1 MKAFKHIASGLIIF
15 LLLCS
20 SQLLK
25 AQDQEI
31 GRLNN
36 GVYELSNHSDAI
48 QKAIEWTFKDGS
60 KVIDLKI
67 EELNQQIYLTANCLF
82 QGKKRML
89 AVELDQKGN
98 FFVLKEDGFIKTCSA
113 FACENCKFFFE
124 QHKIVACKCEESGT
138 ISNHCRFKTF
148 PTTQLIQNYQRALRL
163 KNSD

>member
-1 MKAFKHIASGLIIF
+1 MKAFKCIATVLVFIA
-15 LLLCS
+15 LLVNS
-20 SQLLK
+20 SLLK
-25 AQDQEI
+25 AQDAEI
-31 GRLNN
+31 GKLNN
-36 GVYELSNHSDAI
+36 GIYELSNHSDAI

-98 FFVLKEDGFIKTCSA
+98 LFVLKEDGFIKTCSA
-113 FACENCKFFFE
+113 FACETCKFFFE
-124 QHKIVACKCEESGT
+124 QHKIVACKCEETGS
-138 ISNHCRFKTF
+138 ISNHCRFKTI
-148 PTTQLIQNYQRALRL
+148 PSTQLVQNFQRALRL